1 MVEVEKKRQ
10 KRRGRE
16 SSLSRKGQEG
26 KSWKEYLFIVGCR
39 VLNWKIVGDGNE
51 QDIIVLI
58 MIVFIDLLKLSE
70 FYK

>member
-1 MVEVEKKRQ
+1 MAEVEKKRQ

-26 KSWKEYLFIVGCR
+26 KSWKEHLPTVGCR
-39 VLNWKIVGDGNE
+39 VPNWKTVGDGNE
-51 QDIIVLI
+51 QATTALT
-58 MIVFIDLLKLSE
+58 MIASTDLLKLSE